1 MLIHSV
7 SLSMSLFVHV
17 SLSVYLSPSPSLR
30 LSCLPLHSLSLAGNN
45 CLSSKQ
51 HFNKRTVLM
60 RAFLRL
66 LPLCLS
72 PSLPPWHFVSLGL
85 LLVSPCSSSLPV
97 SLLLAAS
104 RSLKLAHSAS
114 LPLSLSCSNG
124 LSPFLFSLLTQSLV
138 PSRCFLNYACSCL
151 TCLSAVC
158 ITSYEAPL

>member
-72 PSLPPWHFVSLGL
+72 
-85 LLVSPCSSSLPV
+85 SSLPV

-138 PSRCFLNYACSCL
+138 PSRCFLNHACSCL